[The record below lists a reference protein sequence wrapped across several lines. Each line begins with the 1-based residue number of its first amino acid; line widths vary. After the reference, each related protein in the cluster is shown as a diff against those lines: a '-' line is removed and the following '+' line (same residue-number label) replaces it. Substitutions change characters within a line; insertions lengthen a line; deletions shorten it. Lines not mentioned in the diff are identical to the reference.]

1 MTGWVEVASERR
13 GVLVEMFAAWP
24 GLHGCIAAVLEGG
37 MGRAFAYWIPP
48 PRSILIDIAATG
60 WRACSQYPRG
70 RSSSYSTTLITAAQ

>member
-1 MTGWVEVASERR
+1 MTGWVELASERR

-48 PRSILIDIAATG
+48 N
-60 WRACSQYPRG
+60 
-70 RSSSYSTTLITAAQ
+70 AQHPDRHYRDRLESL